1 MINLS
6 DLCIFLCILYTT
18 EVQWGKRV
26 TEIGKM
32 VPGMRNIRLTM
43 TESKEEPVDIEK
55 VEGGP

>member
-1 MINLS
+1 
-6 DLCIFLCILYTT
+6 
-18 EVQWGKRV
+18 
-26 TEIGKM
+26 M